1 LIIDH
6 FDLFQNGVNAQQRHQ
21 RIATATAATESARAT
36 RTTLVA
42 ATGTPWLGIGD
53 AGDHEHGHKYR
64 NGTDLQT
71 SV

>member
-53 AGDHEHGHKYR
+53 AGQYDHGHESRK
-64 NGTDLQT
+64 GTSLKT
-71 SV
+71 ST